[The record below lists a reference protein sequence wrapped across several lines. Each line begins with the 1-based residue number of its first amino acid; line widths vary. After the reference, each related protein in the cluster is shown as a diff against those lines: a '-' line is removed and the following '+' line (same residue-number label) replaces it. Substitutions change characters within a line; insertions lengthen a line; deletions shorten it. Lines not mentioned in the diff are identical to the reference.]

1 MNVEETATKERAGP
15 MDRRVRLVLLDQWV
29 LKVNEVNQEF
39 RVKEEKTAQK
49 VQLVHVGRPAQRGL
63 QVIRANGETTGH
75 LGHLE

>member
-63 QVIRANGETTGH
+63 QVTRANGETTGH